1 MQDLVGV
8 LVGPC
13 GRVMEKGAVCV
24 NRWNRWESGIGRR
37 QVMWERTTG
46 TGGTRS
52 KREAGQA
59 GTHRTK
65 GAGRG
70 EGGMV
75 SRALMCAARTREGG
89 AGGRSARA
97 QHWGGKS
104 ERAPVSWS
112 LPVGLAWG
120 WPWIAPSPSFVA
132 QAGAHTRP
140 LRQGKGDTAAAAENE
155 RSGRSDRWR
164 PEGIST
170 TPTDSLS
177 PATDTTHCLR
187 VRLKRRPVS
196 GRLSRA
202 ARCRE
207 RLCWTTVVPKAT
219 ATCPK
224 SPARPHTTPPPQKV
238 ASADAHA
245 PPESTG
251 VAGR

>member
-1 MQDLVGV
+1 MYLERVSDGCRVSQVARHTDVFVGSPDGQLGKGPEVNRANGRPTMAVTYLNAASMQDLVGV

-177 PATDTTHCLR
+177 PAADTHCLR
-187 VRLKRRPVS
+187 VRLK
-196 GRLSRA
+196 
-202 ARCRE
+202 
-207 RLCWTTVVPKAT
+207 
-219 ATCPK
+219 
-224 SPARPHTTPPPQKV
+224 
-238 ASADAHA
+238 
-245 PPESTG
+245 
-251 VAGR
+251 